1 MFHPFLL
8 LGKVGLIP
16 RVELTSPTVGIVRR
30 LGADEGVVVKVG
42 ELICDIDTGGAGD
55 VEIEQSH
62 ETEPIVSETTAPTI
76 NEAGSNESALPAES
90 ILPQAEQDESLFQSR
105 DTLLDTSSGAQF
117 SGEAAMLP
125 SPPPPPRS
133 TSTAT
138 SIHEGTEPP
147 RKEREK
153 WSEIRKIVK
162 ASPAV
167 RTLAA
172 RMGVELSGVKG
183 TGDGGRV
190 VKEDVVSASSSSLES
205 ASTSSSGMGMGT
217 RGVADTKRDE
227 IPMTT
232 RVEFG
237 RTRKVMYRAM
247 GDMGH
252 VPHFG

>member
-1 MFHPFLL
+1 M
-8 LGKVGLIP
+8 
-16 RVELTSPTVGIVRR
+16 
-30 LGADEGVVVKVG
+30 VKVG

-55 VEIEQSH
+55 VEVEQSD
-62 ETEPIVSETTAPTI
+62 ETGPTESETIAPMTH
-76 NEAGSNESALPAES
+76 EADSNASAPHAETTSQQLKEEEPGS
-90 ILPQAEQDESLFQSR
+90 EQDDSLFQSR
-105 DTLLDTSSGAQF
+105 DIILDTSSGAQF

-205 ASTSSSGMGMGT
+205 ASTPNMGMGMET
-217 RGVADTKRDE
+217 RGVMNTKRDE